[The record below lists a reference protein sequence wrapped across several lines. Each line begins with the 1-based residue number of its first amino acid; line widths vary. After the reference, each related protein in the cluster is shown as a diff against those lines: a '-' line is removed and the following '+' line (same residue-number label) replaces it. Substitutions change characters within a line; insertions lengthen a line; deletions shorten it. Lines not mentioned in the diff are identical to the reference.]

1 MQCWSH
7 RSLEDKCRRAEEN
20 IAEIRINVAGCFIQ
34 ARTCTQAASEI
45 PPGTMTIHRQCF
57 RPLLS
62 LACML
67 LIWLQAVSSFDFRIT
82 GEGGFFQYITDGDG
96 NQIGA
101 RFLNPIYDKEGNRI
115 GTNQGYTYYFPPDT
129 GFTVDAIEKAQSAY
143 AAASFPTRTFY
154 FKDGTITFVNEA
166 IVAASGRYEQYYSP
180 SGGTIREVI
189 TSNDPYEAKVWLLE
203 PDDTSS
209 SATIGSG
216 LNLIACIAV
225 STMLLMTGHL

>member
-1 MQCWSH
+1 M
-7 RSLEDKCRRAEEN
+7 A
-20 IAEIRINVAGCFIQ
+20 
-34 ARTCTQAASEI
+34 
-45 PPGTMTIHRQCF
+45 IHRQCL

-62 LACML
+62 LAFI
-67 LIWLQAVSSFDFRIT
+67 LIWLLEAVSCFDFRIT

-129 GFTVDAIEKAQSAY
+129 GFTVGAIEEAQSAY

-166 IVAASGRYEQYYSP
+166 IVAASGKYEKYYSS

-189 TSNDPYEAKVWLLE
+189 TSNNPYEAEVWLLE

-209 SATIGSG
+209 SSAIGSG
-216 LNLIACIAV
+216 VNGMAAASCIAV
-225 STMLLMTGHL
+225 SAVLLLGGYL

>member
-1 MQCWSH
+1 
-7 RSLEDKCRRAEEN
+7 
-20 IAEIRINVAGCFIQ
+20 
-34 ARTCTQAASEI
+34 
-45 PPGTMTIHRQCF
+45 MTIHRQCL

-62 LACML
+62 LAFI
-67 LIWLQAVSSFDFRIT
+67 LIWLLEAVSCFDFRIT

-129 GFTVDAIEKAQSAY
+129 GFTVGAIEEAQSAY

-166 IVAASGRYEQYYSP
+166 IVAASGKYEKYYSS

-189 TSNDPYEAKVWLLE
+189 TSNNPYEAEVWLLE

-209 SATIGSG
+209 SSAIGSG
-216 LNLIACIAV
+216 VNGMAAVSCIAV
-225 STMLLMTGHL
+225 SAVLLLGGYL